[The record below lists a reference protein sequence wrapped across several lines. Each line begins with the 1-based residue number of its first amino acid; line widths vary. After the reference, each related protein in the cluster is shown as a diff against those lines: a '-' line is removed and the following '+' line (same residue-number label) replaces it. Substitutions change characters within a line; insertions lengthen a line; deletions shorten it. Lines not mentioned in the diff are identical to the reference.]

1 MNSSQNLR
9 TIRVGLIISIIA
21 GLSVGALN
29 GFKVREKIRQ
39 LQSGLREQT
48 AARQSAEKDL
58 AGAKSEIQTA
68 LATLT
73 RTKADLQD
81 ANLEKE
87 KALATAAAQN
97 RKAEQLAKDLK
108 SSEQQYDHSQAHLMR
123 YQATGMEPEQI
134 SRAAELIRKLQN
146 DLGVAQA
153 INKNLNI
160 EIATLKEHLAG
171 EFAPV
176 KLPAGLDSKVLVYD
190 PRWKFVV
197 LDAGEN
203 QGVLEDGELLVS
215 RAGELVAKVVVTR
228 VEKDRCVA
236 SVKPGWR
243 IGEILEGDRAIPAHP
258 KS

>member
-1 MNSSQNLR
+1 MNSSQHLK
-9 TIRVGLIISIIA
+9 TIRVGLIISIITSFA
-21 GLSVGALN
+21 VGALN
-29 GFKVREKIRQ
+29 GFKVRGKIRQ

-58 AGAKSEIQTA
+58 AGAKSDIQTT

-73 RTKADLQD
+73 RTKSDLQD

-87 KALATAAAQN
+87 KALATAATQS
-97 RKAEQLAKDLK
+97 RKAEQLARDVK
-108 SSEQQYDHSQAHLMR
+108 SAQQEYDSSQAQVRR
-123 YQATGMEPEQI
+123 YQAAGMEPEQI
-134 SRAAELIRKLQN
+134 SRAAELIRKLQSN
-146 DLGVAQA
+146 LGLEQA
-153 INKNLNI
+153 VNKNLSL

-176 KLPAGLDSKVLVYD
+176 KLPADLDSKVLVYD

-215 RAGELVAKVVVTR
+215 RAGALVAKVVVTK

-243 IGEILEGDRAIPAHP
+243 MGEILEGDRAIPAHP